1 MIAPLITVT
10 CPVQE
15 LEHELLEW
23 QRVEDERRAQGDPSP
38 DAPEEEPMQAAPQA
52 AAPRAAASA
61 PAYSFGARQLSD
73 AVRLQLVP
81 ALEADIV
88 LPGSTSSSRTA
99 TSFDWRWCA
108 KSLLRNMLWSW
119 LGLGRTSRR
128 LLRRVLRRR
137 TSPSFGR
144 GGCVR
149 HGTLAA
155 SSTSTLPTGQLTC
168 RVAAS
173 TKRSTSVPVA
183 EARGAPP
190 MVPRACDAVR
200 A

>member
-1 MIAPLITVT
+1 M
-10 CPVQE
+10 QE

-88 LPGSTSSSRTA
+88 LPGSTSSKVGLKITVDAAFLVASRINDCRNLTTVIVQLLCLGVEGQDWGATA
-99 TSFDWRWCA
+99 VKHAIHGAQSPKKAFKLRCWFGKDD
-108 KSLLRNMLWSW
+108 SVNLLEHFIPC
-119 LGLGRTSRR
+119 GRTDCS
-128 LLRRVLRRR
+128 
-137 TSPSFGR
+137 
-144 GGCVR
+144 
-149 HGTLAA
+149 
-155 SSTSTLPTGQLTC
+155 
-168 RVAAS
+168 
-173 TKRSTSVPVA
+173 
-183 EARGAPP
+183 
-190 MVPRACDAVR
+190 
-200 A
+200 